1 MRAGPTLKSVT
12 IWSQPLEPSPRA
24 TIHASVICILILI
37 QFKIFN
43 YYIIFICRKEAAQQ
57 VLNNI
62 GPFEELPTA
71 SSEYAFDFYDSSSSF
86 GSQLILK
93 STASEFDD
101 LPGFVSGKVLYFLKD
116 STAIQPYSVRYY
128 QKKKFWATSMNNGNF
143 DSLL

>member
-1 MRAGPTLKSVT
+1 M
-12 IWSQPLEPSPRA
+12 
-24 TIHASVICILILI
+24 
-37 QFKIFN
+37 
-43 YYIIFICRKEAAQQ
+43 
-57 VLNNI
+57 LNNI

-128 QKKKFWATSMNNGNF
+128 QNKFWATCMNNGNF
-143 DSLL
+143 VVYYEDDGSPTATV